1 MILANNNNIIIIIN
15 TNSKRKEGS
24 RLCTAPI
31 ITREA
36 AEREKSG
43 EGKPR

>member
-1 MILANNNNIIIIIN
+1 MILANNNNINIIN
-15 TNSKRKEGS
+15 INSKRNEGS

-31 ITREA
+31 IAREA

>member
-1 MILANNNNIIIIIN
+1 MILANNNNINIIIN
-15 TNSKRKEGS
+15 INSKRKEGS

-36 AEREKSG
+36 EER
-43 EGKPR
+43 